1 MNIQQD
7 QLLKLLINNSKSAG
21 DIEAIHNRCCIFYGL
36 DNALEKC
43 QEIIYF
49 ANAANLG
56 LLESF
61 RLHVEVELLKI
72 HQ

>member
-7 QLLKLLINNSKSAG
+7 QLLKLLILNSESPRE
-21 DIEAIHNRCCIFYGL
+21 IEAIHKRCCIFFGL
-36 DNALEKC
+36 ENSLEKC
-43 QEIIYF
+43 QEIIEF
-49 ANAANLG
+49 AKAANLR